1 MPKDSQAADTPP
13 IAPEQVRYAE
23 WLRWSGWFGLA
34 LLIVASLLYVTGI
47 LPPHVPVGELPRVW
61 TMSSRELATSAGG
74 HGHWAWIALLHKG
87 DMLGLLGIA
96 VLSGCSALPLLAV
109 VDVYWR
115 RGDRL
120 FAVLCLLQ
128 VAVLVLAAS
137 GAVSVGH

>member
-1 MPKDSQAADTPP
+1 MPKDSETADTPP
-13 IAPEQVRYAE
+13 IAPEQIRYAE

-61 TMSSRELATSAGG
+61 TASSRELAASVGG
-74 HGHWAWIALLHKG
+74 HGDWAWVVLLHKG
-87 DMLGLLGIA
+87 DMLSLLGIA
-96 VLSGCSALPLLAV
+96 ALSGCSALPLLAV
-109 VDVYWR
+109 VGIYLR

-120 FAVLCLLQ
+120 FALLCVMQ

-137 GAVSVGH
+137 GVVSVGH